1 MKKNTDKDEID
12 IFKTLQKV
20 DNSVEIIEHSAFS
33 NIKEWIPTGNYILNA
48 CISGDLFK
56 GIPTGRV
63 TTLAGPSGTAK
74 SYLACS
80 ICREAQKMGYTP
92 VYLDS
97 EGAIDATFVE
107 RLGCDP
113 EHFLIKQVNTIK
125 EVTSFIVKMC
135 DQLQD
140 QIDKGKESPKIILV
154 LDSLGE
160 LTSDKERSDA
170 LTGNTAVDFT
180 KAKDTK
186 ALFRVCIQPIS
197 RLQIPWIVTNHVYAN
212 PTSFTGQS
220 VMSNGSGIQYAG
232 SVTLN
237 LTAAKLKDK
246 ENDKAAGKKIG
257 SESIK
262 KNGVL
267 ISACPDKSR
276 FCIARKVKFQIP
288 YFKRPN
294 PFIGLQ
300 DYMTWDNCGVVM
312 GKCLEKEEFDA
323 LSESEQKEC
332 YPFTFEDK
340 PLYAWP
346 KEQARAGVG
355 MVVRH
360 LGKAVKF
367 TDFWSD
373 KVFTNDFL
381 KEIND
386 NIIHPLFQ
394 LPDQSKNDDIK
405 ELEKELQKDSE
416 DVSGNETTE

>member
-1 MKKNTDKDEID
+1 MKKNITKEDTKDKID

-20 DNSVEIIEHSAFS
+20 DNSVEIINNSSFS

-113 EHFLIKQVNTIK
+113 EHFIIKQVNTIK

-135 DQLQD
+135 DEIQD
-140 QIDKGKESPKIILV
+140 QIDKGKDSPKIILV

-160 LTSDKERSDA
+160 LTSDKERADA
-170 LTGNTAVDFT
+170 LSGNMAVDFT

-197 RLQIPWIVTNHVYAN
+197 RLQIPWIVTNHVYTN
-212 PTSFTGQS
+212 PTSFIGGT

-237 LTAAKLKDK
+237 LSAAKLKDK
-246 ENDKAAGKKIG
+246 ENDRVAVKKLG
-257 SESIK
+257 SDNIK

-267 ISACPDKSR
+267 ISAVPDKSR

-288 YFKRPN
+288 YFKKPN
-294 PFIGLQ
+294 PFVGLQ
-300 DYMTWDNCGVVM
+300 DYMNWDNCGVIM
-312 GKCLEKEEFDA
+312 GKCLEQDEFDN
-323 LSESEQKEC
+323 LSESEKKEC
-332 YPFTFEDK
+332 LPFQFEERN
-340 PLYAWP
+340 LYAWP
-346 KEQARAGVG
+346 KDQARAGVG

-367 TDFWSD
+367 VDFWSD
-373 KVFTNDFL
+373 KVFTEDFL
-381 KEIND
+381 KEINE
-386 NIIHPLFQ
+386 NIVHPSFQ
-394 LPDQSKNDDIK
+394 LPNQNASDDIE
-405 ELEKELQKDSE
+405 ELETEFTSDLKENS
-416 DVSGNETTE
+416 